1 MSNKKTLLS
10 VMIVNALAVSALAQ
24 ADELEIY
31 GTVAAAVESLD
42 NGEDSFTQVSNNH
55 SAFGVK
61 GSTDLGDGLKG
72 VFLFDTFLGTD
83 SGDSGNGSLFGGGRD
98 GFVGL
103 AGGFGTIALGYHGR
117 PWKTSTNNMD
127 IFGST
132 IADYS
137 ALMGSTP
144 GGAYFDGGIGNSA
157 IWFMPNFNGFSG
169 QLQFGADEEDDDSSD
184 MGLHLNY
191 SADNLYVTLSHD
203 VDGQATGAAD
213 GVAGDDDVTATK
225 IAGQFSFGSSTVGV
239 IFESINDSE
248 ANTRDAFWLAGSH
261 QMGSLTLKAAVA
273 QADDSDAPG
282 EDGATYFALGLDHA
296 FKDNVTGYVIYS
308 QISNDD
314 AGTYSFA
321 STPHTSSNTKTAVS
335 AGEDTSVFAVGVKV
349 GFNLKK

>member
-10 VMIVNALAVSALAQ
+10 IVIANALAVSALAQ

-42 NGEDSFTQVSNNH
+42 NGADSFTQVSNNH

-144 GGAYFDGGIGNSA
+144 GGAYFDGGIGNSV
-157 IWFMPNFNGFSG
+157 IWFLPDFSGFSG
-169 QLQFGADEEDDDSSD
+169 QLQFGADEEDDDTSD

-191 SADNLYVTLSHD
+191 NADNLYVTLSHD
-203 VDGQATGAAD
+203 IDGQ
-213 GVAGDDDVTATK
+213 GVGDDIAASK
-225 IAGQFSFGSSTVGV
+225 IAAQFNFGSSTVGV
-239 IFESINDSE
+239 IFDSISDGA

-282 EDGATYFALGLDHA
+282 DKDGATYFALGLDHA